1 MHYTRDQINDLEK
14 IKKINLINSC
24 SGYKSAN
31 LIGTISK
38 EGITNVAVFSS
49 VTHLGSNPPTL
60 GFILRPTTVPRDTYK
75 NILESGVFT
84 INHIFENI
92 IEDAHHTSAKYEEV
106 ISEFDITGLEDEYYN
121 DCIAPFVKG
130 SPVQM
135 EMKFIEEYHIKSNNV
150 IHIIAE
156 IKNLYVKDDILN
168 EDCVERMMKMMLSD
182 SNIGIVYAKRHF
194 IYQEETEAILEFKRV
209 YGNLHQYWTNFKV
222 KDGII
227 SGKEYLKDRNFLN
240 APKNKIG
247 EPTSVLLNKSCF
259 KKVGY
264 FNEDM
269 KQALDV
275 EYWSRLMPFYKIG
288 FVDDVLTSFRLH
300 DAQASAV
307 NKAGKVNETEALY
320 HIYYKTLLKYLHK
333 DCRWKLLKKFHPILS
348 RLLKLKTKFGKNA

>member
-75 NILESGVFT
+75 NILESGIFT
-84 INHIFENI
+84 INHIFEDI

-168 EDCVERMMKMMLSD
+168 EDGFLD
-182 SNIGIVYAKRHF
+182 LAK
-194 IYQEETEAILEFKRV
+194 
-209 YGNLHQYWTNFKV
+209 
-222 KDGII
+222 
-227 SGKEYLKDRNFLN
+227 
-240 APKNKIG
+240 
-247 EPTSVLLNKSCF
+247 
-259 KKVGY
+259 
-264 FNEDM
+264 
-269 KQALDV
+269 
-275 EYWSRLMPFYKIG
+275 
-288 FVDDVLTSFRLH
+288 
-300 DAQASAV
+300 
-307 NKAGKVNETEALY
+307 GKVAAINGLDAYAIADNNTRFNY
-320 HIYYKTLLKYLHK
+320 QRPK
-333 DCRWKLLKKFHPILS
+333 KLNTMK
-348 RLLKLKTKFGKNA
+348 

>member
-31 LIGTISK
+31 LIGSISK

-84 INHIFENI
+84 INHIFEDI
-92 IEDAHHTSAKYEEV
+92 IEDAHHTSAKYKEE
-106 ISEFDITGLEDEYYN
+106 ISEFDITALEDEYHN
-121 DCIAPFVKG
+121 NCIAPFVKG

-168 EDCVERMMKMMLSD
+168 QDGFLD
-182 SNIGIVYAKRHF
+182 LAK
-194 IYQEETEAILEFKRV
+194 
-209 YGNLHQYWTNFKV
+209 
-222 KDGII
+222 
-227 SGKEYLKDRNFLN
+227 
-240 APKNKIG
+240 
-247 EPTSVLLNKSCF
+247 
-259 KKVGY
+259 
-264 FNEDM
+264 
-269 KQALDV
+269 
-275 EYWSRLMPFYKIG
+275 
-288 FVDDVLTSFRLH
+288 
-300 DAQASAV
+300 
-307 NKAGKVNETEALY
+307 GKVAAINGLDAYAIANANTRFNY
-320 HIYYKTLLKYLHK
+320 Q
-333 DCRWKLLKKFHPILS
+333 RPKKFNS
-348 RLLKLKTKFGKNA
+348 MK

>member
-1 MHYTRDQINDLEK
+1 MHFTRDQINDLVK

-84 INHIFENI
+84 INHIFEDI
-92 IEDAHHTSAKYEEV
+92 IEDAHHTSAKYKES
-106 ISEFDITGLEDEYYN
+106 ISEFDITSLEDEYHD

-156 IKNLYVKDDILN
+156 IKNLYIKDEIIQ
-168 EDCVERMMKMMLSD
+168 ED
-182 SNIGIVYAKRHF
+182 G
-194 IYQEETEAILEFKRV
+194 
-209 YGNLHQYWTNFKV
+209 
-222 KDGII
+222 
-227 SGKEYLKDRNFLN
+227 FLN
-240 APKNKIG
+240 LSKAKVAAINGLDAYAIAKNNTRFEYQRPKNIN
-247 EPTSVLLNKSCF
+247 P
-259 KKVGY
+259 
-264 FNEDM
+264 M
-269 KQALDV
+269 K
-275 EYWSRLMPFYKIG
+275 
-288 FVDDVLTSFRLH
+288 
-300 DAQASAV
+300 
-307 NKAGKVNETEALY
+307 
-320 HIYYKTLLKYLHK
+320 
-333 DCRWKLLKKFHPILS
+333 
-348 RLLKLKTKFGKNA
+348 